1 MEGAFNE
8 DPNLDESL
16 DPVGQYSAVHCLLR
30 VFRGISIEDEK
41 LVAKVVN
48 GELEQ
53 FTVQE
58 IAIFSTVV
66 RGKERSRRQSTLMRA
81 TTTAALLHFWTR
93 ACRGVFGC
101 MHPSIIYLRRR
112 V

>member
-1 MEGAFNE
+1 MAALQSTSRYGMPWMEGPFNE

-30 VFRGISIEDEK
+30 VFRGVSIEDEK
-41 LVAKVVN
+41 LVEKVVN
-48 GELEQ
+48 GELEK

-66 RGKERSRRQSTLMRA
+66 RSAGTPGNFYIDAPPRPARRTIL
-81 TTTAALLHFWTR
+81 
-93 ACRGVFGC
+93 
-101 MHPSIIYLRRR
+101 
-112 V
+112 

>member
-1 MEGAFNE
+1 MPWMEGPFNE

-81 TTTAALLHFWTR
+81 TTTAARWR
-93 ACRGVFGC
+93 AAREGVKAALGGAR
-101 MHPSIIYLRRR
+101 PE
-112 V
+112 